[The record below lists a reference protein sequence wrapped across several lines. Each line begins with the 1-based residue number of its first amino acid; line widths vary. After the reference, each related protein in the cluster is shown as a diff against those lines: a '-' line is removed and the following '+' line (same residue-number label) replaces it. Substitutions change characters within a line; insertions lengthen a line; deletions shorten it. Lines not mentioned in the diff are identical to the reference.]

1 MRHFAFVALAF
12 LGLCLT
18 ARAEAQVV
26 IQGQVTYTDPNAGYQ
41 QQGGGNYVQ
50 QGDPNAYQQP
60 TYAQP
65 AGYTQ
70 PVTQPQPVR
79 YVHRSASMPAIFVP
93 GIILLAGGY
102 VSQAIGAPMLID
114 SWESSDQLGFAYIPI
129 LGPWLQLGDFS
140 DIGAAFDDGVGYFSV
155 ITGLAQAV
163 GLVLTIVGLTVREE
177 WDEPVYALTDDP
189 SGPTL
194 AFDGTHATLAF

>member
-1 MRHFAFVALAF
+1 MRHFATFAFVL
-12 LGLCLT
+12 LGLFVT
-18 ARAEAQVV
+18 AHADAQVV

-41 QQGGGNYVQ
+41 QGGGNYVQ

-60 TYAQP
+60 AYAQP

-70 PVTQPQPVR
+70 PVAQPQPVR
-79 YVHRSASMPAIFVP
+79 YVHRSASIPAIFVP

-102 VSQAIGAPMLID
+102 VAQAIGAPMLID
-114 SWESSDQLGFAYIPI
+114 SWETSDQLGFAYIPI
-129 LGPWLQLGDFS
+129 LGPWLQLGGFEDV
-140 DIGAAFDDGVGYFSV
+140 GGAFDQGIGYFSV

-189 SGPTL
+189 NGPTL
-194 AFDGTHATLAF
+194 AFDGAHATLSF